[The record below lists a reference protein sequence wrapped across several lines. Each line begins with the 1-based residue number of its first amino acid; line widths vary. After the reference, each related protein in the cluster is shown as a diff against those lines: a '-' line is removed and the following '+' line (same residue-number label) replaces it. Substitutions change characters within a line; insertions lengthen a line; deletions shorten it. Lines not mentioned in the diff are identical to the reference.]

1 MRKWR
6 KVISLTALLA
16 FIGIIATS
24 IILYIVPAGRVA
36 YWSDWQLWGM
46 SKTQW
51 TNTHINLG
59 VLFLIAMVL
68 HIYLNWNPITSYL
81 RNKARKLRIFNR
93 DFNMALG
100 ITIVVFLGTYW
111 MVPPFSTVI
120 NIGEAFKDA
129 GSEKFGEPPYGH
141 AELSSLRVFAKRM
154 GLNLADIS
162 EKLEAAGIRAAD
174 PKASLKDIA
183 KQNDM
188 TPQQLFLAMK
198 PGETTEQ
205 HEMMPD
211 EHPTGLGK
219 LTLLDVCRKYRL
231 EIDEV
236 VRALKEKEIN
246 ASGDMTMKAIAEQHR
261 MAPSDL
267 YYLIKEFAAEFPQ
280 R

>member
-1 MRKWR
+1 MKKWR

-16 FIGIIATS
+16 FLGIIVTS

-36 YWSDWQLWGM
+36 YWSDWHLWGM

-51 TNTHINLG
+51 ANVHINLG

-68 HIYLNWNPITSYL
+68 HVYLNWTPIVSYL
-81 RNKARKLRIFNR
+81 KTKTRELRIFTR
-93 DFNMALG
+93 DFNAALV

-120 NIGEAFKDA
+120 NIGEAFKEA
-129 GSEKFGEPPYGH
+129 GSDKFGEPPYGH
-141 AELSSLRVFAKRM
+141 AELSSLQVFVKRM
-154 GLNLADIS
+154 GWNLADAS
-162 EKLEAAGIRAAD
+162 EKLAAAGIQAVD

-183 KQNDM
+183 QLNNM
-188 TPQQLFLAMK
+188 TPQQVFLAMK
-198 PGETTEQ
+198 PEETAEQ
-205 HEMMPD
+205 QEMMPD

-219 LTLLDVCRKYRL
+219 LALSDFCRNYRL
-231 EIDEV
+231 EVVEV
-236 VRALKEKEIN
+236 VRVLKEKEII
-246 ASGDMTMKAIAEQHR
+246 AQGDMTMKAIAEQHR

-267 YYLIKEFAAEFPQ
+267 YYMIKEIAAGLPQ